1 MKNKQTTVIAV
12 NIANAINILPVS
24 VRNQEAK
31 IWTISVCPFS
41 AAKWIEVHPSLSG
54 VGPSKK
60 NLNSYYSLGDL
71 TTWS

>member
-1 MKNKQTTVIAV
+1 MAQYFVDGQGYRYSIIYV
-12 NIANAINILPVS
+12 VGWG
-24 VRNQEAK
+24 
-31 IWTISVCPFS
+31 IWTGIIF
-41 AAKWIEVHPSLSG
+41 AASGIVGLIGAFKPSKCMW